1 MSALRFSP
9 LLLAAVTGCTVSDYD
24 RPSRAD
30 GVPSVAV
37 ADVAAGMI
45 DDLSPNHFF
54 ARIGEM
60 PLGGHGAAGGHEGD
74 VQDAAIGVEP
84 EIGTVHGTARLDATQ
99 DGRLIFLDAEGFA
112 LRIEVMMPET
122 AFASRTPEGGTDV
135 PPAAAPVAGEM
146 AVDLQEAG
154 DGTAQETAD
163 AAAALVDEGEADAL
177 LDDDAGLTVLQT
189 YAGEPRLRA
198 SLIVDGVRMDSQ
210 SGEVHLRTIRDDR
223 LRGWFYFDV
232 ERLVTDGLDNETERV
247 YGAFDAVMMPVT
259 ERTVRAVAPAP

>member
-9 LLLAAVTGCTVSDYD
+9 LLLAAAVTGCTVSDYD
-24 RPSRAD
+24 RPSRVD

-37 ADVAAGMI
+37 ADAAAGMI

-60 PLGGHGAAGGHEGD
+60 PLGGHDSPEGHEEGTH
-74 VQDAAIGVEP
+74 DAAIGVEP
-84 EIGTVHGTARLDATQ
+84 EVGQVRGTARLDETQ
-99 DGRLIFLDAEGFA
+99 DGRLIFLDADGFA

-122 AFASRTPEGGTDV
+122 AFASRAPEERTDV
-135 PPAAAPVAGEM
+135 PQAAAPVAGEM
-146 AVDLQEAG
+146 AVDLDEAG

-177 LDDDAGLTVLQT
+177 LGEDAGLTVLQT

-198 SLIVDGVRMDSQ
+198 WLIVDGERMDSQ
-210 SGEVHLRTIRDDR
+210 SGEVHLRTVRGDR
-223 LRGWFYFDV
+223 LRGWFYFDM
-232 ERLVTDGLDNETERV
+232 ERLVTDSVDPETERV
-247 YGAFDAVMMPVT
+247 YGAFDAVTMDMIGAA
-259 ERTVRAVAPAP
+259 R